1 MKMHLA
7 DNFLSSLSVEAEVL
21 TYPVDFA
28 CHMGSASPGQALM
41 YRNEDEKLSDKIMG
55 EAVIELLD
63 ERESITSGLLL
74 LKLHTFLLAAEETF
88 RERAIRDAIRS
99 VQAAVLNDGSRT
111 FVQASLLH

>member
-1 MKMHLA
+1 MSVKAEALA
-7 DNFLSSLSVEAEVL
+7 YSAS
-21 TYPVDFA
+21 FA
-28 CHMGSASPGQALM
+28 CHTGSAFTVSKSLM

-111 FVQASLLH
+111 LVQASLLH